1 MLGIDSSAPTFANTL
16 NGQVNLRDAVR
27 RQIDFVS
34 GGKQYKLA
42 ENPAV
47 LLVRYA
53 EFLSFAYCVDLHLLQ
68 T

>member
-1 MLGIDSSAPTFANTL
+1 MI

-34 GGKQYKLA
+34 GGKSYKLT
-42 ENPAV
+42 ESPAT

-53 EFLSFAYCVDLHLLQ
+53 SALIRHQYTSL